1 MRNLPNNSPGGRE
14 QGRGGT
20 QRAQVARSETS
31 LLSQPQ
37 VHEPD
42 ETPDPERRSR
52 FERQAAQDCSEGNL
66 VSTFISE
73 DGEWADVGLGGGWL
87 RPVVD

>member
-1 MRNLPNNSPGGRE
+1 MEIEELHPTNSPGGRE

-42 ETPDPERRSR
+42 ETPDPER
-52 FERQAAQDCSEGNL
+52 QAAQDCSESLL

-87 RPVVD
+87 RPVVG

>member
-1 MRNLPNNSPGGRE
+1 MEIEELHPSNSPGGRE

-42 ETPDPERRSR
+42 ETPDPER
-52 FERQAAQDCSEGNL
+52 QAAQDCSENNL

>member
-42 ETPDPERRSR
+42 ETPDPER
-52 FERQAAQDCSEGNL
+52 QADQDLKDRLLKIVLKVILSPPLSVRMG
-66 VSTFISE
+66 SGRT
-73 DGEWADVGLGGGWL
+73 WALGAAG
-87 RPVVD
+87 

>member
-1 MRNLPNNSPGGRE
+1 MEIEELHPTNSPGGRE

-42 ETPDPERRSR
+42 ETPDPER
-52 FERQAAQDCSEGNL
+52 QAAQDCLEILL